1 MFISYRRG
9 EKIVKMV
16 GFIRKN
22 GIFDKISGF
31 FAIYRKGYYNKQKE
45 QSLQDWRRTAMEE
58 GNAKSLV
65 RRLPI
70 KNRITLMVILISVV
84 PILIIS
90 VFSYAKAFIS
100 VRQTVRAFAAQ
111 TLTSLERSLTN
122 LADPSRLLAG
132 GQEKL
137 PEEVLKTEP
146 TGLFQQEAL
155 RYLTGVT
162 VLYTDGTV
170 CSLAGEEILAVT
182 ESGGWAITQN
192 EVGEQR
198 LAVAWYAT
206 DEEGNAY
213 TVQALFMPQMFTRLL
228 DIYNEESCNRLVLVD
243 GAGGLLTDDGTPL
256 TVLEGEEIRQTAFEV
271 SGEPIC
277 PREERSSFL
286 CYLTVP
292 ALEATLVFIEPYTEM
307 MKPLQSIFFG
317 TLFGTILL
325 LNFSVIVID
334 SIDRP
339 MNALVKSFGDAARV
353 NFAVTQ
359 SDESRD
365 ELGILNQAFNEIC
378 AEMREALNKVEKE
391 QAEKRRAE
399 IRMLQ
404 AQINPHFLFNTLD
417 SLRFTSMMNNVPVV
431 SDGLAALSHLLR
443 SSILKDNSYTPLHS
457 ELQTVEDYL
466 TLQRIRCCE
475 TIVLKTEISEEA
487 AKASVMRLLL
497 QPIVENAVIHGIKEN
512 VPLTIRLKA
521 WVGEETLYISIIDD
535 GKGFDPKKAG
545 EDGVPKSSKMS
556 GIGLH
561 NVKDR
566 LYLSYKDRQS
576 FSIGSVQGQ
585 GTEVQMTMPYTEW
598 KEESDV

>member
-1 MFISYRRG
+1 M
-9 EKIVKMV
+9 KKV
-16 GFIRKN
+16 GFIREN

-45 QSLQDWRRTAMEE
+45 QSPQDWRRTAMEE

-122 LADPSRLLAG
+122 LADPSRLLVG
-132 GQEKL
+132 GQGKL

-256 TVLEGEEIRQTAFEV
+256 TVLEGEVIRQTAFEV

-365 ELGILNQAFNEIC
+365 ELGILNQAFNEVC

-535 GKGFDPKKAG
+535 GKGFDQEKAG

>member
-1 MFISYRRG
+1 M
-9 EKIVKMV
+9 KMV
-16 GFIRKN
+16 GFIREN

-45 QSLQDWRRTAMEE
+45 QSPQDWRRTAMKE
-58 GNAKSLV
+58 GNAKSMV

-70 KNRITLMVILISVV
+70 KNRSTLMVIMISVV

-256 TVLEGEEIRQTAFEV
+256 TVLEGEVIRQTAFEV

-521 WVGEETLYISIIDD
+521 WVGKEMLYISIIDD
-535 GKGFDPKKAG
+535 GKGFDQEKAG

-566 LYLSYKDRQS
+566 LYLAYKDNQS
-576 FSIGSVQGQ
+576 FSINSVQGQ

>member
-1 MFISYRRG
+1 M
-9 EKIVKMV
+9 KKV

-45 QSLQDWRRTAMEE
+45 QSPQDWRRTAMEE

-90 VFSYAKAFIS
+90 IFSYAKAFIS

-228 DIYNEESCNRLVLVD
+228 DIYNEESCNHLVLVD

-256 TVLEGEEIRQTAFEV
+256 TVLEGEVIRQTAFEV

-277 PREERSSFL
+277 SREERSSFL

-443 SSILKDNSYTPLHS
+443 SSILKDTSYTPLHS

-512 VPLTIRLKA
+512 IPLTIRLKA
-521 WVGEETLYISIIDD
+521 WVGKETLYISIIDD
-535 GKGFDPKKAG
+535 GKGFDQEKAG

-566 LYLSYKDRQS
+566 LYLAYKDNQS
-576 FSIGSVQGQ
+576 FSINSVQGQ

>member
-1 MFISYRRG
+1 M
-9 EKIVKMV
+9 KMV

-45 QSLQDWRRTAMEE
+45 QSPQDWRRTAMEE

-192 EVGEQR
+192 EVGVQR

-256 TVLEGEEIRQTAFEV
+256 TVLEGEVIRQTAFEV

-512 VPLTIRLKA
+512 IPLTIRLKA

-535 GKGFDPKKAG
+535 GKGFDQEKAG

-566 LYLSYKDRQS
+566 LYLAYKDNQS
-576 FSIGSVQGQ
+576 FSINSVQGQ

>member
-1 MFISYRRG
+1 M
-9 EKIVKMV
+9 KMV

-45 QSLQDWRRTAMEE
+45 QSPQDWRRTAMEE

-256 TVLEGEEIRQTAFEV
+256 TVLEGEVIRQTAFEV

-391 QAEKRRAE
+391 QAEKRWAE

-521 WVGEETLYISIIDD
+521 WVGKEMLYISIIDD
-535 GKGFDPKKAG
+535 GKGFDQEKAG

-566 LYLSYKDRQS
+566 LYLAYKDNQS
-576 FSIGSVQGQ
+576 FSINSVQGQ

>member
-1 MFISYRRG
+1 
-9 EKIVKMV
+9 VKKV

-45 QSLQDWRRTAMEE
+45 QSPQDWRRTAMEE

-90 VFSYAKAFIS
+90 SFSYAKAFIS

-206 DEEGNAY
+206 DGEGNAY

-228 DIYNEESCNRLVLVD
+228 DVYNEESCNRLVLVD

-256 TVLEGEEIRQTAFEV
+256 TVLEGEVIRQTAFEV

-535 GKGFDPKKAG
+535 GKGFDQEKAG

>member
-1 MFISYRRG
+1 M
-9 EKIVKMV
+9 KMV
-16 GFIRKN
+16 GFIREN

-45 QSLQDWRRTAMEE
+45 QSPQDWRRTAMEE

-256 TVLEGEEIRQTAFEV
+256 TVLEGEVIRQTAFEV

-353 NFAVTQ
+353 NFAVAQ

-535 GKGFDPKKAG
+535 GKGFDQEKAG

>member
-1 MFISYRRG
+1 M
-9 EKIVKMV
+9 KMV

-45 QSLQDWRRTAMEE
+45 QSPQDWRRTAMEE

-122 LADPSRLLAG
+122 LADPSRLLVG
-132 GQEKL
+132 GQGKL

-256 TVLEGEEIRQTAFEV
+256 TVLEGEVIRQTAFEV

-475 TIVLKTEISEEA
+475 TIVLKTEIIEEA

-535 GKGFDPKKAG
+535 GKGFDQEKAG

>member
-1 MFISYRRG
+1 M
-9 EKIVKMV
+9 KMV

-45 QSLQDWRRTAMEE
+45 QSPQDWRRTAMEE

-198 LAVAWYAT
+198 LAMAWYAT

-213 TVQALFMPQMFTRLL
+213 TVQALFRPQMFTRLL

-256 TVLEGEEIRQTAFEV
+256 TVLEGEVIRQTAFEV

-391 QAEKRRAE
+391 QVEKRRAE

-521 WVGEETLYISIIDD
+521 WVGKEMLYISIIDD
-535 GKGFDPKKAG
+535 GKGFDQEKAG

-566 LYLSYKDRQS
+566 LYLAYKDNQS
-576 FSIGSVQGQ
+576 FSINSVQGQ

>member
-1 MFISYRRG
+1 M
-9 EKIVKMV
+9 KMV
-16 GFIRKN
+16 GFIREN
-22 GIFDKISGF
+22 GVFDKISGF

-45 QSLQDWRRTAMEE
+45 QSPQDWRRTAMEE

-122 LADPSRLLAG
+122 LADSSRLLAG

-256 TVLEGEEIRQTAFEV
+256 TVLEGEVIRQTAFEV

-521 WVGEETLYISIIDD
+521 WVGKEMLYISIIDD
-535 GKGFDPKKAG
+535 GKGFDQEKAG

-566 LYLSYKDRQS
+566 LYLAYKDNQS
-576 FSIGSVQGQ
+576 FSINSVQGQ

>member
-1 MFISYRRG
+1 MR
-9 EKIVKMV
+9 MV
-16 GFIRKN
+16 GFIREN

-45 QSLQDWRRTAMEE
+45 QSPQDWRRTAMEE

-90 VFSYAKAFIS
+90 IFSYAKAFIS

-206 DEEGNAY
+206 DGEGNAY

-228 DIYNEESCNRLVLVD
+228 DVYNEESCNRLVLVD

-256 TVLEGEEIRQTAFEV
+256 TVLEGEVIRQTAFEV

-535 GKGFDPKKAG
+535 GKGFDQEKAG

>member
-1 MFISYRRG
+1 M
-9 EKIVKMV
+9 KKV

-45 QSLQDWRRTAMEE
+45 QSPQDWRRTAMEE

-90 VFSYAKAFIS
+90 IFSYAKAFIS

-206 DEEGNAY
+206 DGEGNAY

-228 DIYNEESCNRLVLVD
+228 DVYNEESCNRLVLVD

-256 TVLEGEEIRQTAFEV
+256 TVLEGEVIRQTAFEV

-535 GKGFDPKKAG
+535 GKGFDQEKAG
-545 EDGVPKSSKMS
+545 KDGVPKSSKMS

-566 LYLSYKDRQS
+566 LYLAYKDNQS
-576 FSIGSVQGQ
+576 FSINSVQGQ

>member
-1 MFISYRRG
+1 M
-9 EKIVKMV
+9 KKV

-45 QSLQDWRRTAMEE
+45 QSPQDWRRTAMEE

-90 VFSYAKAFIS
+90 IFSYAKAFIS

-206 DEEGNAY
+206 DGEGNAY

-228 DIYNEESCNRLVLVD
+228 DVYNEESCNRLVLVD
-243 GAGGLLTDDGTPL
+243 GAAGLLTDDGTPL
-256 TVLEGEEIRQTAFEV
+256 TVLEGEVIRQTAFEV

-535 GKGFDPKKAG
+535 GKGFDQEKAG

>member
-1 MFISYRRG
+1 M
-9 EKIVKMV
+9 KKV

-45 QSLQDWRRTAMEE
+45 QSPQDWRRTAMEE

-90 VFSYAKAFIS
+90 IFSYAKAFIS

-206 DEEGNAY
+206 DGEGNAY

-228 DIYNEESCNRLVLVD
+228 DVYNEESCNRLVLVD

-256 TVLEGEEIRQTAFEV
+256 TVLEGEVIRQTAFEV

-535 GKGFDPKKAG
+535 GKGFDQEKAG

-566 LYLSYKDRQS
+566 LYLSYKDNQS

>member
-1 MFISYRRG
+1 M
-9 EKIVKMV
+9 KMV

-45 QSLQDWRRTAMEE
+45 QSPQDWRRTAMEE

-256 TVLEGEEIRQTAFEV
+256 TVLEGEVIRQTAFEV

-353 NFAVTQ
+353 NFAVAQ

-512 VPLTIRLKA
+512 IPLTIRLKA
-521 WVGEETLYISIIDD
+521 WVWKETLYISIIDD
-535 GKGFDPKKAG
+535 GKGFDPEKAG

-566 LYLSYKDRQS
+566 LYLAYKDNQS
-576 FSIGSVQGQ
+576 FSINSVQGQ

>member
-1 MFISYRRG
+1 M
-9 EKIVKMV
+9 KKV

-45 QSLQDWRRTAMEE
+45 QSPQDWRRTAMEE

-90 VFSYAKAFIS
+90 SFSYAKAFIS

-206 DEEGNAY
+206 DGEGNAY

-228 DIYNEESCNRLVLVD
+228 DVYNEESCNRLVLVD

-256 TVLEGEEIRQTAFEV
+256 TVLEGEVIRQTAFEV

-535 GKGFDPKKAG
+535 GKGFDQEKAG

>member
-1 MFISYRRG
+1 M
-9 EKIVKMV
+9 KKV
-16 GFIRKN
+16 GFIREN

-45 QSLQDWRRTAMEE
+45 QSPQDWRRTAMEE

-256 TVLEGEEIRQTAFEV
+256 TVLEGEVIRQTAFEV
-271 SGEPIC
+271 SGQPIC

-512 VPLTIRLKA
+512 IPLTIRLKA

-535 GKGFDPKKAG
+535 GKGFDQEKAG

-566 LYLSYKDRQS
+566 LYLAYKDKQS
-576 FSIGSVQGQ
+576 FSINSVQGQ

>member
-1 MFISYRRG
+1 M
-9 EKIVKMV
+9 KMV
-16 GFIRKN
+16 GFIREN

-45 QSLQDWRRTAMEE
+45 QSPQDWRRTAMKE
-58 GNAKSLV
+58 GNSKSLV

-162 VLYTDGTV
+162 VLYPDGTV

-206 DEEGNAY
+206 DEKGNAY

-256 TVLEGEEIRQTAFEV
+256 TVLEGEVIRQTAFEV

-353 NFAVTQ
+353 NFAVAQ

-443 SSILKDNSYTPLHS
+443 SSILKDNSYTPLQS

-475 TIVLKTEISEEA
+475 TIVLKREISEEA

-535 GKGFDPKKAG
+535 GKGFDQEKAG

>member
-1 MFISYRRG
+1 M
-9 EKIVKMV
+9 KMV

-45 QSLQDWRRTAMEE
+45 QSPQDWRRTAMEE

-256 TVLEGEEIRQTAFEV
+256 TVLEGEVIRQTAFEV

-535 GKGFDPKKAG
+535 GKRFDQEKAG

>member
-1 MFISYRRG
+1 M
-9 EKIVKMV
+9 KKV

-45 QSLQDWRRTAMEE
+45 QSPQDWRRTAMEE

-90 VFSYAKAFIS
+90 IFSYAKAFIS

-206 DEEGNAY
+206 DGEGNAY

-228 DIYNEESCNRLVLVD
+228 DVYNEESCNRLVLVD

-256 TVLEGEEIRQTAFEV
+256 TVLEGEVIRQTAFEV

-391 QAEKRRAE
+391 QAEKRRAK

-535 GKGFDPKKAG
+535 GKGFDQEKAG

>member
-1 MFISYRRG
+1 M
-9 EKIVKMV
+9 KKV

-45 QSLQDWRRTAMEE
+45 QSPQDWRRTAMEE

-90 VFSYAKAFIS
+90 IFSYAKAFIS

-206 DEEGNAY
+206 DGEGNAY

-228 DIYNEESCNRLVLVD
+228 DVYNEESCNRLVLVD

-256 TVLEGEEIRQTAFEV
+256 TVLEGEVIRQTAFEV

-431 SDGLAALSHLLR
+431 SNGLAALSHLLR

-512 VPLTIRLKA
+512 IPLTIRLKA

-535 GKGFDPKKAG
+535 GKGFDQEKAG

>member
-1 MFISYRRG
+1 M
-9 EKIVKMV
+9 KKV

-45 QSLQDWRRTAMEE
+45 QSPQDWRRTAMEE

-90 VFSYAKAFIS
+90 IFSYAKAFIS

-206 DEEGNAY
+206 DGEGNAY

-228 DIYNEESCNRLVLVD
+228 DVYNEESCNRLVLVD

-256 TVLEGEEIRQTAFEV
+256 TVLEGEVIRQTAFEV

-535 GKGFDPKKAG
+535 GKGFDQEKAG

-576 FSIGSVQGQ
+576 FSINSVQGQ

>member
-1 MFISYRRG
+1 M
-9 EKIVKMV
+9 KMV
-16 GFIRKN
+16 GFIREN

-45 QSLQDWRRTAMEE
+45 QSPQDWRRTAMEE

-162 VLYTDGTV
+162 VLYPDGTV

-535 GKGFDPKKAG
+535 GKGFDQEKAG

>member
-1 MFISYRRG
+1 M
-9 EKIVKMV
+9 KMV
-16 GFIRKN
+16 GFIREN

-45 QSLQDWRRTAMEE
+45 QSPQDWRRTAMEE

-256 TVLEGEEIRQTAFEV
+256 TVLEGEVIRQTAFEV

-521 WVGEETLYISIIDD
+521 WVGKEMLYISIIDD
-535 GKGFDPKKAG
+535 GKGFDQEKAG

>member
-1 MFISYRRG
+1 M
-9 EKIVKMV
+9 KMV
-16 GFIRKN
+16 GFIREN

-45 QSLQDWRRTAMEE
+45 QSPQDWRRTAMEE

-256 TVLEGEEIRQTAFEV
+256 TVLEGEVIRQTAFEV
-271 SGEPIC
+271 SGQPIC

-535 GKGFDPKKAG
+535 GKGFDQEKAG

>member
-1 MFISYRRG
+1 M
-9 EKIVKMV
+9 KMV

-45 QSLQDWRRTAMEE
+45 QSPQDWRRTAMEE

-111 TLTSLERSLTN
+111 TRTSLERSLTN

-256 TVLEGEEIRQTAFEV
+256 TVLEGEVIRQTAFEV
-271 SGEPIC
+271 SGQPIC

-521 WVGEETLYISIIDD
+521 WVGKEMLYISIIDD
-535 GKGFDPKKAG
+535 GKGFDQEKAG

-576 FSIGSVQGQ
+576 FSINSVQGQ

>member
-1 MFISYRRG
+1 M
-9 EKIVKMV
+9 KMV

-45 QSLQDWRRTAMEE
+45 QSPQDWRRTAMEE

-256 TVLEGEEIRQTAFEV
+256 TVLEGEVIRQTAFEV

-404 AQINPHFLFNTLD
+404 AQINPNFLFNTLD

-521 WVGEETLYISIIDD
+521 WVGKEMLYISIIDD
-535 GKGFDPKKAG
+535 GKGFDQEKAG

-566 LYLSYKDRQS
+566 LYLAYKDNQS
-576 FSIGSVQGQ
+576 FSINSVQGQ

>member
-1 MFISYRRG
+1 M
-9 EKIVKMV
+9 KKV

-45 QSLQDWRRTAMEE
+45 QSPQDWRRTAMEE

-90 VFSYAKAFIS
+90 IFSYAKAFIS

-206 DEEGNAY
+206 DGEGNAY

-228 DIYNEESCNRLVLVD
+228 DVYNEESCNRLVLVD

-256 TVLEGEEIRQTAFEV
+256 TVLEGEVIRQTAFEV

-535 GKGFDPKKAG
+535 GKGFDQEKAG
-545 EDGVPKSSKMS
+545 EDGVPKSRKMS

>member
-1 MFISYRRG
+1 M
-9 EKIVKMV
+9 KKV
-16 GFIRKN
+16 GFIREN
-22 GIFDKISGF
+22 GILDKISGF

-45 QSLQDWRRTAMEE
+45 QSPQDWRRTAMEE

-90 VFSYAKAFIS
+90 IFSYAKAFIS

-206 DEEGNAY
+206 DGEGNAY

-228 DIYNEESCNRLVLVD
+228 DVYNEESCNRLVLVD

-256 TVLEGEEIRQTAFEV
+256 TVLEGEVIRQTAFEV

-399 IRMLQ
+399 TRMLQ

-535 GKGFDPKKAG
+535 GKGFDQEKAG

>member
-1 MFISYRRG
+1 M
-9 EKIVKMV
+9 KMV
-16 GFIRKN
+16 GFIREN

-45 QSLQDWRRTAMEE
+45 QSPQDWRRTAMKE

-198 LAVAWYAT
+198 LAVAWYVT

-213 TVQALFMPQMFTRLL
+213 AVQALFMPQMFTRLL

-256 TVLEGEEIRQTAFEV
+256 TVLEGEVIRQTAFEV

-535 GKGFDPKKAG
+535 GKGFDQEKAG

>member
-1 MFISYRRG
+1 M
-9 EKIVKMV
+9 KKV

-45 QSLQDWRRTAMEE
+45 QSPQDWRRTAMEE

-90 VFSYAKAFIS
+90 IFSYAKAFIS

-206 DEEGNAY
+206 DGEGNAY

-228 DIYNEESCNRLVLVD
+228 DVYNEESCNRLVLVD

-256 TVLEGEEIRQTAFEV
+256 TVLEGEVIRQTAFEV

-535 GKGFDPKKAG
+535 GKGFDQEKAG
-545 EDGVPKSSKMS
+545 EDGATKNMFEKSM
-556 GIGLH
+556 
-561 NVKDR
+561 N
-566 LYLSYKDRQS
+566 
-576 FSIGSVQGQ
+576 
-585 GTEVQMTMPYTEW
+585 
-598 KEESDV
+598 ESAK

>member
-1 MFISYRRG
+1 M
-9 EKIVKMV
+9 KKV
-16 GFIRKN
+16 GFIREN
-22 GIFDKISGF
+22 GILDKISGF

-45 QSLQDWRRTAMEE
+45 QSPQDWRRTAMEE
-58 GNAKSLV
+58 ENAKSLV

-256 TVLEGEEIRQTAFEV
+256 TVLEGEVIRQTAFEV

-535 GKGFDPKKAG
+535 GKGFDQEKAG

>member
-1 MFISYRRG
+1 M
-9 EKIVKMV
+9 KIV

-45 QSLQDWRRTAMEE
+45 QSPQDWRRTAMEE

-256 TVLEGEEIRQTAFEV
+256 TVLEGEVIRQTAFEV

-277 PREERSSFL
+277 PREEHSSFL
-286 CYLTVP
+286 SYLTVP

-475 TIVLKTEISEEA
+475 TIVLKREISEEA

-512 VPLTIRLKA
+512 IPLTIRLKA

-535 GKGFDPKKAG
+535 GKGFDQEKAG

-576 FSIGSVQGQ
+576 FYIGSVQGQ

>member
-1 MFISYRRG
+1 M
-9 EKIVKMV
+9 KMV

-45 QSLQDWRRTAMEE
+45 QSPQDWRRTAMEE

-132 GQEKL
+132 WQEKL

-228 DIYNEESCNRLVLVD
+228 NIYNEESCNRLVLVD

-256 TVLEGEEIRQTAFEV
+256 TVLEGEVIRQTAFEV

-443 SSILKDNSYTPLHS
+443 SSILRDNSYTPLHS

-535 GKGFDPKKAG
+535 GKGFDQEKAG

>member
-1 MFISYRRG
+1 M
-9 EKIVKMV
+9 KMV

-45 QSLQDWRRTAMEE
+45 QSPQDWRRTAMEE

-256 TVLEGEEIRQTAFEV
+256 TVLEGEVIRQTAFEV

-277 PREERSSFL
+277 PQEERSSFL

-521 WVGEETLYISIIDD
+521 WVGKEMLYISIIDD
-535 GKGFDPKKAG
+535 GKGFDQEKAG

-566 LYLSYKDRQS
+566 LYLAYKDNQS
-576 FSIGSVQGQ
+576 FSINSVQGQ

>member
-1 MFISYRRG
+1 M
-9 EKIVKMV
+9 KMV

-45 QSLQDWRRTAMEE
+45 QSPQDWRRTAMEE

-122 LADPSRLLAG
+122 LADPSRLLVG
-132 GQEKL
+132 GQGKL

-256 TVLEGEEIRQTAFEV
+256 TVLEGEVIRQTAFEV

-365 ELGILNQAFNEIC
+365 ELGILNQAFNEVC

-512 VPLTIRLKA
+512 IPLTIRLKA

-535 GKGFDPKKAG
+535 GKGFDQEKAG

>member
-1 MFISYRRG
+1 M
-9 EKIVKMV
+9 KKV
-16 GFIRKN
+16 GFIREN
-22 GIFDKISGF
+22 GILDKISGF

-45 QSLQDWRRTAMEE
+45 QSPQDWRRTAMEE

-170 CSLAGEEILAVT
+170 CSLAGEEVLAVT

-256 TVLEGEEIRQTAFEV
+256 TVLEGEVIRQTAFEV

-512 VPLTIRLKA
+512 IPLTIRLKA

-535 GKGFDPKKAG
+535 GKGFDQEKAG

-566 LYLSYKDRQS
+566 LYLAYKDNQS
-576 FSIGSVQGQ
+576 FSINSVQGQ